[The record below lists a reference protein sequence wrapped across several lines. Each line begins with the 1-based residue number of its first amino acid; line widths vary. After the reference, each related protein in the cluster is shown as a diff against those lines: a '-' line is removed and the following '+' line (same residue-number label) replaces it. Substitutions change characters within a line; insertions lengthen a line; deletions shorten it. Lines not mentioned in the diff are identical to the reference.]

1 MEQIVY
7 RAFKKEEYSS
17 IADIL
22 SRAFGLHR
30 YVSNPRLLQILQQ
43 QYVYSCL
50 SEATFIRVAEE
61 DGKIIGVIMG
71 KSQSDYR
78 ILSHLHFLLLSG
90 WYGMIMKMS
99 SNAKHTGIDDYH
111 KLHHIYHTFSKRH
124 KGTFDGVLTLFA
136 VNNESRGKGVGKT
149 LLSELISY
157 WKEHKTKNV
166 YLYTDTT
173 CNYGFYEH
181 QGFTRLEEE
190 TLILTRDEVP
200 FEMQV
205 FLYGYAINQN
215 NICR

>member
-7 RAFKKEEYSS
+7 RALKKEEYPS

-61 DGKIIGVIMG
+61 DGQIIGVIMG
-71 KSQSDYR
+71 NSRSDYR
-78 ILSHLHFLLLSG
+78 ILSHLHFLLLFG
-90 WYGMIMKMS
+90 WYDMKMRLVS
-99 SNAKHTGIDDYH
+99 REERTGINDYH
-111 KLHHIYHTFSKRH
+111 KLHRIYHTFSKRH
-124 KGTFDGVLTLFA
+124 RGEFDGTLTLFA
-136 VNNESRGKGVGKT
+136 VNSESRGKGVGKT
-149 LLSELISY
+149 LLFELISY
-157 WKEHKTKNV
+157 WNEHKTKDV

-181 QGFTRLEEE
+181 QGFVRLEEE
-190 TLILTRDEVP
+190 TIILTRDGMP
-200 FEMQV
+200 FKMQV
-205 FLYGYAINQN
+205 FLYGYKVDKSKIS
-215 NICR
+215 